1 MPDQHFTNAEKL
13 PPYIFAQINKL
24 KQIARSNGEDVIDF
38 GMGNP
43 DQATPSVI
51 VEKLIEAVNNPS
63 THRYSQSAGLPKLR
77 EAISNWYSRKYSVDL
92 DVDNE
97 IVTCM
102 GSKEGIAHLSLAT
115 LSDNDDVLVQSPTYP
130 IHSYGV
136 VIAGANLR
144 SIPLCENLDSF
155 LVDIESAIQNG
166 IKKPKMIII
175 NFPSNPTTQSA
186 SLDFFKKIVE
196 IGKKYDIWIVHD
208 LAYADIVFDGY
219 RAPSILEVD
228 GAKDIAVEFFT
239 LSKSYNMPG
248 WRVGFCC
255 GNRKLVQA
263 LTKIKSYMDYG
274 TFTPIQVAA
283 IKALNDCDQD
293 VVDICSMYKS
303 RRDELCNGLNRI
315 GWDVQKPL
323 ATMFVWAKIPDK
335 YLHLGSLEFSKLLIE
350 NANVAV
356 SPGAGFGI
364 DGDEYVRFSLIENEH
379 RIRQAI
385 RGIKNFFSM
394 EIK

>member
-1 MPDQHFTNAEKL
+1 MPDQDFTNAKKL
-13 PPYIFAQINKL
+13 PPYIFAQINAL
-24 KQIARSNGEDVIDF
+24 KYEARSRGEDIIDF

-43 DQATPSVI
+43 DQPTPSPI
-51 VEKLIEAVNNPS
+51 VDKLIETVKNPS
-63 THRYSQSAGLPKLR
+63 THRYSQSVGLPKLR
-77 EAISNWYSRKYSVDL
+77 HAIKDWYLRKYNVDL
-92 DVDNE
+92 DQEKE

-115 LSDNDDVLVQSPTYP
+115 LSKDDTVLVQSPTYP

-136 VIAGANLR
+136 VIAGANLQ
-144 SIPLCENLDSF
+144 SVPLKDNEDDF
-155 LVDIESAIQNG
+155 LSDIEDSILNASKN
-166 IKKPKMIII
+166 PKMVII
-175 NFPSNPTTQSA
+175 NFPSNPTTQSV
-186 SLDFFKKIVE
+186 SIDFFNKIVK
-196 IGKKYDIWIVHD
+196 IGKKYDIWIIHD

-219 RAPSILEVD
+219 KAPSILEVE

-255 GNRKLVQA
+255 GNSELVQA
-263 LTKIKSYMDYG
+263 LTKIKSYLDYG

-283 IKALNDCDQD
+283 IKAINDCDNE
-293 VVDICSMYKS
+293 VASISSMYES
-303 RRDELCNGLNRI
+303 RRNELCDGLNRI
-315 GWDVQKPL
+315 GWDVKKPL

-335 YLHLGSLEFSKLLIE
+335 YLKLGSLEFSKLLIE
-350 NANVAV
+350 HAQVAV

-385 RGIKNFFSM
+385 RGIKNFLSM
-394 EIK
+394 EI

>member
-1 MPDQHFTNAEKL
+1 MPDQNFTNAQKL
-13 PPYIFAQINKL
+13 PPYIFAQINDL
-24 KQIARSNGEDVIDF
+24 KKIARSKGEDIIDF

-43 DQATPSVI
+43 DQPTPNPI

-63 THRYSQSAGLPKLR
+63 THRYSQSSGIPKLR
-77 EAISNWYSRKYSVDL
+77 DAIKNWYLRRYSVEL
-92 DVDNE
+92 DSSSE

-102 GSKEGIAHLSLAT
+102 GSKEGIAHLALAT
-115 LSDNDDVLVQSPTYP
+115 LSINDDVLVQSPTYP

-144 SIPLCENLDSF
+144 SISLNDDLDKF
-155 LVDIESAIQNG
+155 LYDIEDAINRSL
-166 IKKPKMIII
+166 KKPKMIII

-186 SLDFFKKIVE
+186 DLCFFKKIID
-196 IGKKYDIWIVHD
+196 IGKKYDIWIIHD

-219 RAPSILEVD
+219 KAPSILEVE

-255 GNRKLVQA
+255 GNQKLVNA

-283 IKALNDCDQD
+283 IKAINDCDKD
-293 VVDICSMYKS
+293 VSMICSMYES
-303 RRDELCNGLNRI
+303 RRNELCSGLKRI
-315 GWDVQKPL
+315 GWDVEIPL
-323 ATMFVWAKIPDK
+323 ATMFVWAKIPDS
-335 YLHLGSLEFSKLLIE
+335 YQHLGSLEFSKLLIE
-350 NANVAV
+350 HANVAV
-356 SPGAGFGI
+356 SPGAGFGE
-364 DGDEYVRFSLIENEH
+364 DGDCYVRFSLIENEH
-379 RIRQAI
+379 RIRQAV
-385 RGIKNFFSM
+385 RGIKSFFSM

>member
-1 MPDQHFTNAEKL
+1 MPNQDFSNAQKL
-13 PPYIFAQINKL
+13 PPYIFGQINTL
-24 KQIARSNGEDVIDF
+24 KHQARLQGEDIIDF

-43 DQATPSVI
+43 DQPTPNV
-51 VEKLIEAVNNPS
+51 VVDKLIETVKNPV

-77 EAISNWYSRKYSVDL
+77 LAIKDWYARRYNINL
-92 DVDNE
+92 DQDSE

-115 LSDNDDVLVQSPTYP
+115 LSQDDTVIVQSPTYP

-136 VIAGANLR
+136 VIAGANLQ
-144 SIPLCENLDSF
+144 SVSLKDDTDKF
-155 LVDIESAIQNG
+155 LNDVEEAING
-166 IKKPKMIII
+166 SETKPKMIII
-175 NFPSNPTTQSA
+175 NFPSNPTTQSV
-186 SLDFFKKIVE
+186 SVDFFEKIIK
-196 IGKKYDIWIVHD
+196 IGKKYDVWIIHD

-219 RAPSILEVD
+219 KAPSILEVD

-255 GNRKLVQA
+255 GNENLVQA

-283 IKALNDCDQD
+283 IKAINECDGEVNAIRD
-293 VVDICSMYKS
+293 MYES
-303 RRDELCNGLNRI
+303 RRNELCDGLNRI
-315 GWDVQKPL
+315 GWDVTKPL
-323 ATMFVWAKIPDK
+323 ATMFVWAKIPEK
-335 YLHLGSLEFSKLLIE
+335 YIKLGSLEFSKLLIE
-350 NANVAV
+350 HAQVAV
-356 SPGAGFGI
+356 SPGGGFGE
-364 DGDEYVRFSLIENEH
+364 DGDEYVRFSLIENEQ

-385 RGIKNFFSM
+385 RGIKNFLSM
-394 EIK
+394 EI

>member
-13 PPYIFAQINKL
+13 PPYIFAQINDL
-24 KQIARSNGEDVIDF
+24 KKIARSKGEDVIDF

-43 DQATPSVI
+43 DQPTPNSI

-77 EAISNWYSRKYSVDL
+77 DAIKNWYLRRYSVEL
-92 DVDNE
+92 DSSSE

-102 GSKEGIAHLSLAT
+102 GSKEGIAHLALAT
-115 LSDNDDVLVQSPTYP
+115 LSNNDDVLVQSPTYP

-144 SIPLCENLDSF
+144 SISLNGDLDKF
-155 LVDIESAIQNG
+155 LYDIEDAINRSS
-166 IKKPKMIII
+166 KKPKMIII

-186 SLDFFKKIVE
+186 DLSFFKKIID
-196 IGKKYDIWIVHD
+196 IGKKYDIWIIHD
-208 LAYADIVFDGY
+208 LAYADIAFDGY
-219 RAPSILEVD
+219 KAPSILEVE

-255 GNRKLVQA
+255 GNSQLVQA
-263 LTKIKSYMDYG
+263 LTKIKSYLDYG

-283 IKALNDCDQD
+283 IKAINDCDNE
-293 VVDICSMYKS
+293 VASICSMYES
-303 RRDELCNGLNRI
+303 RRNELCDGLNRI
-315 GWDVQKPL
+315 GWDVKKPL

-335 YLHLGSLEFSKLLIE
+335 YLNLGSLEFSKLLIE
-350 NANVAV
+350 HAQVAV
-356 SPGAGFGI
+356 SPGAGFGE

-379 RIRQAI
+379 RTRQAI
-385 RGIKNFFSM
+385 RGIKNFLSM
-394 EIK
+394 EI

>member
-1 MPDQHFTNAEKL
+1 MPDQDFTNAKKL
-13 PPYIFAQINKL
+13 PPYIFAQINAL
-24 KQIARSNGEDVIDF
+24 KYKARSRGEDIIDF

-43 DQATPSVI
+43 DQPTPSPI
-51 VEKLIEAVNNPS
+51 VDKLIETVKNPS

-77 EAISNWYSRKYSVDL
+77 HAIKDWYLRKYNVDL
-92 DVDNE
+92 DQEKE

-115 LSDNDDVLVQSPTYP
+115 LSKDDTVLVQSPTYP

-136 VIAGANLR
+136 VIAGANLQ
-144 SIPLCENLDSF
+144 SVPLKDNEDDF
-155 LVDIESAIQNG
+155 LSDIEESILNAS
-166 IKKPKMIII
+166 KKPKMVII
-175 NFPSNPTTQSA
+175 NFPSNPTTQSV
-186 SLDFFKKIVE
+186 SIDFFNKIVK
-196 IGKKYDIWIVHD
+196 IGKKYDIWIIHD

-219 RAPSILEVD
+219 KAPSILEVE

-255 GNRKLVQA
+255 GNSELVQA
-263 LTKIKSYMDYG
+263 LTKIKSYLDYG

-283 IKALNDCDQD
+283 IKAINDCDNE
-293 VVDICSMYKS
+293 VASISSIYES
-303 RRDELCNGLNRI
+303 RRNELCDGLNRI
-315 GWDVQKPL
+315 GWDVKKPL
-323 ATMFVWAKIPDK
+323 ATMFVWAKIPEK
-335 YLHLGSLEFSKLLIE
+335 YLKLGSLEFSKLLIE
-350 NANVAV
+350 HAQVAV

-385 RGIKNFFSM
+385 RGIKNFLSM
-394 EIK
+394 EI

>member
-1 MPDQHFTNAEKL
+1 MPDQDFTNAKKL
-13 PPYIFAQINKL
+13 PPYIFAQINAL
-24 KQIARSNGEDVIDF
+24 KYEARSRGEDIIDF

-43 DQATPSVI
+43 DQPTPSPI
-51 VEKLIEAVNNPS
+51 VDKLIETVKNPS

-77 EAISNWYSRKYSVDL
+77 HAIKDWYLRKYNVDL
-92 DVDNE
+92 DQEKE

-115 LSDNDDVLVQSPTYP
+115 LSKDDTVLVQSPTYP

-136 VIAGANLR
+136 VIAGANLQ
-144 SIPLCENLDSF
+144 SVPLKDNEDDF
-155 LVDIESAIQNG
+155 LSDIEESILNAS
-166 IKKPKMIII
+166 KKPKMVII
-175 NFPSNPTTQSA
+175 NFPSNPTTQSV
-186 SLDFFKKIVE
+186 SIDFFNKIVK
-196 IGKKYDIWIVHD
+196 IGKKYDIWIIHD

-219 RAPSILEVD
+219 KAPSILKVE

-255 GNRKLVQA
+255 GNSELVQA
-263 LTKIKSYMDYG
+263 LTKIKSYLDYG

-283 IKALNDCDQD
+283 IKAINDCDNE
-293 VVDICSMYKS
+293 VASISSMYES
-303 RRDELCNGLNRI
+303 RRNELCDGLNRI
-315 GWDVQKPL
+315 GWDVKKPL

-335 YLHLGSLEFSKLLIE
+335 YLKLGSLEFSKLLIE
-350 NANVAV
+350 HAQVAV

-385 RGIKNFFSM
+385 RGIKNFLSM
-394 EIK
+394 EI